1 MEIDKCEKL
10 GLTPL
15 HPHPRGPVVKYLPAH
30 FFTDWVSDLGVH
42 VGVKNCS
49 WWSLDI
55 LMYSVGMLEY
65 STKQTSRC

>member
-1 MEIDKCEKL
+1 MEIGKCEKL

-42 VGVKNCS
+42 VGVKNF
-49 WWSLDI
+49 
-55 LMYSVGMLEY
+55 MVE
-65 STKQTSRC
+65 SRHSDV